1 MEPMNL
7 FLIDWLSTYLVSPR
21 ASKLV
26 IVAATVYLVAFFALA
41 SGIFNALIEGV
52 AAGSQAFILPTR
64 SAQTLSEAIVMIF
77 ILFIGMGG
85 ALLLFR
91 AGQALTRKTQGAFLA
106 SGFALIGISL
116 MLGFTLVS
124 LKG

>member
-1 MEPMNL
+1 MSSSS
-7 FLIDWLSTYLVSPR
+7 LSPKT
-21 ASKLV
+21 SKV
-26 IVAATVYLVAFFALA
+26 VTVAAVIYLIAFFALA

-64 SAQTLSEAIVMIF
+64 SAQTLTETIVFVF

-85 ALLLFR
+85 ALILYK
-91 AGQALTRKTQGAFLA
+91 AGKAMTSKTQAVFLT

-116 MLGFTLVS
+116 MLGFTLVN

>member
-1 MEPMNL
+1 MIILTEP
-7 FLIDWLSTYLVSPR
+7 LSIYSISPKT
-21 ASKLV
+21 SKL
-26 IVAATVYLVAFFALA
+26 IAVAAVVYLIAFFALA

-64 SAQTLSEAIVMIF
+64 SAQTLVETIVFIF

-85 ALLLFR
+85 TLMLYR
-91 AGQALTRKTQGAFLA
+91 AGKVATSKTQAAFLA

-116 MLGFTLVS
+116 MLGFALVN